1 MSQQRDAYTSNSPP
15 RTPPSQT
22 AKYRPKRG
30 YGARPSIRDA
40 FPDAPA
46 AIENASRTSD
56 SGDERDPH
64 DLSLSPKHAARTSI
78 VDNMLLSLD
87 QFGAPSPS
95 VLDDYRLF
103 NSAFEGEVPGR
114 YRGHTFSSSM
124 SSEADYGY
132 EDRSG
137 RYATITAKG
146 RRSNSSSNTQTG
158 PRRVGSARS
167 RDLMGS
173 RNGSGTMPRANDTRK
188 GSKGSGSIADY
199 TYTMPRARADSGG
212 MDRRSESFDCG
223 PQRYAPYADPG
234 LGQDS
239 LLYDDDAAPTPSVP
253 AGPRKLP
260 DYSRTPTAAASR
272 TPAASRRNSVKSATA
287 PPPQIRKARPENIGT
302 GALKAR
308 DDYQLHIDTDLD
320 LPPPIPATVEPPAPS
335 PTISYNK
342 PAFPPPEPTAVST
355 TTTITA
361 STPANPKERPG
372 FFRRV
377 FGSAK
382 TSSPTPADSPISN
395 TSDVS
400 HLQENEPKDSTNAA
414 VNPKGRQKQPPKS
427 SAGEPATS
435 TRQGPQQVVK
445 QKSSFFRRRKKSV
458 TEHVPPP
465 IILPQKL
472 APHTLDSMKPEP
484 SPVSSLRKV
493 MNPYLADAEPA
504 NKEPRDTRDTEPQA
518 SEAASLQT
526 QRPRESVSAPG
537 GGPKAKQ
544 QNLQPPTSSRSQ
556 DRSWLADS
564 RDSEDQT
571 PKAGDVESAASTDSP
586 LHEKSSNVVPTSL
599 SPVVEDFS
607 RSLKVSTK
615 PAPADAS
622 QDNLTETN
630 KLAIPSDGNVPES
643 PAASEASHYQ
653 TAFNTPVIE
662 TEEPKPTSD
671 TEDNMDGPGDAI
683 EGGPA
688 AADREQAR
696 KLFDGQDQVVGNEPA
711 AAWLG
716 DPDRT
721 MIREAYMQ
729 LFNWS
734 NLNILAA
741 LRGLCDRLVLKG
753 ETQQVDRVLDAFS
766 NRWCD
771 CNPSH
776 GFKATGRFQPH
787 PKVREPLTNSTSDVV
802 HTICYSLLLLNT
814 DLHLADIEQKM
825 TKSQFVRNTMPTIH
839 RVAMD
844 AAPDGFETLR
854 PTNRSKTTP
863 GDSDAAVSTPTPT
876 SARSSTF
883 PADVGRSSL
892 DAENSGRNTA
902 NSDAGPLVNTPF
914 TGTVRAWEQ
923 QVEAVLKEFYSS
935 IQKERLP
942 LHGAQPEKEVSRM
955 NSSSFLGPSTGTLRR
970 SPSTISKS
978 GSDIFPRGRSADSRH
993 GAARWSSKPRSRA
1006 GRLYPSSIMG
1016 SSRTSLDDQSSVWSP
1031 TASSTWSKY
1040 SLGKFTSASVDSF
1053 GSDFPRGEYQQSI
1066 GFANALSQAIIR
1078 EDSATSVY
1086 SFDEPER
1093 TTPLL
1098 EDETLAL
1105 AGAPWAKEGSV
1116 KHKHHLDA
1124 VDKRAKDRNWNE
1136 CFAVIQQGWMRLF
1149 SFNNA
1154 SKSMRQ
1160 KAKQRG
1166 GVVVGGGNW
1175 TENAEEIWKFML
1187 RQTIASALPPPGYS
1201 KSRPH
1206 VWALSLPT
1214 GAVHL
1219 FQAGTPE
1226 IVREFVS
1233 TANYWSA
1240 RLSKEPLVG
1249 GISNIEYGWS
1259 DSVINGALVGSENRS
1274 PPPSSGAHR
1283 PSIQSSIRSSIDQQ
1297 SVRPK
1302 LPADRV
1308 NISDWSPPQQ
1318 SMAASH
1324 LSEEDQL
1331 KALQAY
1337 VKTVEDDLQRH
1348 NELRSAMT
1356 LAFSPRHPN
1365 SAKALAN
1372 WERKSSYLLREIVK
1386 FRTYIDS
1393 LRNAINQK
1401 EKIYASSNN
1410 YYSPPGNEV
1419 TDSESAP
1426 TAAPA

>member
-1 MSQQRDAYTSNSPP
+1 MSQQREVYAASSPP

-30 YGARPSIRDA
+30 YPARPSIRDA
-40 FPDAPA
+40 FPDAA
-46 AIENASRTSD
+46 VSMENAPRASE

-64 DLSLSPKHAARTSI
+64 DLSLSPNHAARTSV

-87 QFGAPSPS
+87 QFGVEPSP
-95 VLDDYRLF
+95 LDDYRLF
-103 NSAFEGEVPGR
+103 NSAFETDVHGR
-114 YRGHTFSSSM
+114 YRGNTFSSSL
-124 SSEADYGY
+124 SSDQDYGY
-132 EDRSG
+132 EDSSD
-137 RYATITAKG
+137 RYATITNKG
-146 RRSNSSSNTQTG
+146 RRSNSGSNYQTT
-158 PRRVGSARS
+158 PRRMSGARAQ
-167 RDLMGS
+167 DMLGS
-173 RNGSGTMPRANDTRK
+173 RGAGTMPRTNDTRN
-188 GSKGSGSIADY
+188 GSKGSSGAIDY
-199 TYTMPRARADSGG
+199 AYTLPRGRANSDGLDG
-212 MDRRSESFDCG
+212 RSASFDCG
-223 PQRYAPYADPG
+223 PKKAFIPYADPVPD
-234 LGQDS
+234 QDA
-239 LLYDDDAAPTPSVP
+239 LLFDDEAAPTPSIP
-253 AGPRKLP
+253 AGPRKYH
-260 DYSRTPTAAASR
+260 DYSRTPNASSSR
-272 TPAASRRNSVKSATA
+272 TPVGSRRNSVKSAQ
-287 PPPQIRKARPENIGT
+287 PPQVRKNRPENLGT
-302 GALKAR
+302 GTLKSR
-308 DDYQLHIDTDLD
+308 ENEF
-320 LPPPIPATVEPPAPS
+320 LPPSDAELEPPTMPASLDPPAPS

-342 PAFPPPEPTAVST
+342 PAFPQPEPAVTST
-355 TTTITA
+355 TTTITTNNTSSA
-361 STPANPKERPG
+361 APPSTAKERPG

-377 FGSAK
+377 FGSSK
-382 TSSPTPADSPISN
+382 NSTQGPADPPGSN
-395 TSDVS
+395 PNDLSY
-400 HLQENEPKDSTNAA
+400 LQENEPKDSTGAT
-414 VNPKGRQKQPPKS
+414 VNLKGRKQQQQQQPPKS
-427 SAGEPATS
+427 SSAANTSS
-435 TRQGPQQVVK
+435 TRDGHPQVVNK
-445 QKSSFFRRRKKSV
+445 KSSFFRRRKKSV
-458 TEHVPPP
+458 VDSVPPP
-465 IILPQKL
+465 IILPQDL
-472 APHTLDSMKPEP
+472 APHVVQTTKPEP

-493 MNPYLADAEPA
+493 MHPFLADGTPGAGDSKGA
-504 NKEPRDTRDTEPQA
+504 NDGEMQA
-518 SEAASLQT
+518 RESVSLQA
-526 QRPRESVSAPG
+526 QKPRESVSAPG
-537 GGPKAKQ
+537 GSSKARQ
-544 QNLQPPTSSRSQ
+544 TLQPPSTSRSQ
-556 DRSWLADS
+556 DRSPLSNNSAIDDQLVQANEMGSTESIDS
-564 RDSEDQT
+564 ALQDKG
-571 PKAGDVESAASTDSP
+571 PAP
-586 LHEKSSNVVPTSL
+586 LTL

-607 RSLKVSTK
+607 HAMNMTATTATISDVAQQGLPEPK
-615 PAPADAS
+615 
-622 QDNLTETN
+622 
-630 KLAIPSDGNVPES
+630 KLALPSEGTVPES
-643 PAASEASHYQ
+643 PAASEASNYQ
-653 TAFNTPVIE
+653 TAANTPVIE
-662 TEEPKPTSD
+662 SEEPNPVADSKA
-671 TEDNMDGPGDAI
+671 NMDGPGDAVE
-683 EGGPA
+683 EGPSA
-688 AADREQAR
+688 TDREQAQ
-696 KLFDGQDQVVGNEPA
+696 KLLESQDQVAGSEPA

-716 DPDRT
+716 EPDRT
-721 MIREAYMQ
+721 MVREAYMR

-734 NLNILAA
+734 NMNILAA
-741 LRGLCDRLVLKG
+741 LRSLCGKLVLKG

-776 GFKATGRFQPH
+776 GFKAT
-787 PKVREPLTNSTSDVV
+787 DVV

-814 DLHLADIEQKM
+814 DLHLADIDQKM

-844 AAPDGFETLR
+844 AAPESFETGR
-854 PTNRSKTTP
+854 PNNRSKTLP
-863 GDSDAAVSTPTPT
+863 VGSDQAPSAPS
-876 SARSSTF
+876 SARSPTF
-883 PADVGRSSL
+883 PGDISRSSL
-892 DAENSGRNTA
+892 EIESSG
-902 NSDAGPLVNTPF
+902 DAGPLVSVPF

-923 QVEAVLKEFYSS
+923 QVEAVLKDFYTS

-942 LHGAQPEKEVSRM
+942 LYGAQPEKEVSRM
-955 NSSSFLGPSTGTLRR
+955 TSSNFLGPSTSTLRR

-978 GSDIFPRGRSADSRH
+978 GSDIYPRGRSADSRH
-993 GAARWSSKPRSRA
+993 GAARWSSKPRSRGA
-1006 GRLYPSSIMG
+1006 RLYPPSMMG
-1016 SSRTSLDDQSSVWSP
+1016 SSRTSLDDQSVWSP
-1031 TASSTWSKY
+1031 SASSTWSKY

-1053 GSDFPRGEYQQSI
+1053 GSEYPRGEYQQSI

-1086 SFDEPER
+1086 SYDEPER

-1124 VDKRAKDRNWNE
+1124 VDKRAKDRNWND

-1149 SFNNA
+1149 SFNNTT
-1154 SKSMRQ
+1154 KSMRQ

-1240 RLSKEPLVG
+1240 RLSKQPLVG

-1259 DSVINGALVGSENRS
+1259 EAVINGALVGAENRS
-1274 PPPSSGAHR
+1274 PPPSSGAAR

-1308 NISDWSPPQQ
+1308 NISDWNPPQQ
-1318 SMAASH
+1318 SMAASN
-1324 LSEEDQL
+1324 LNEEDQL
-1331 KALQAY
+1331 QALQAY
-1337 VKTVEDDLQRH
+1337 VKNVEDDLQRH
-1348 NELRSAMT
+1348 NELRSAMN

-1365 SAKALAN
+1365 SAKAMAN

-1401 EKIYASSNN
+1401 SKILPSNDSQPSSAVEPADAEKTA
-1410 YYSPPGNEV
+1410 V
-1419 TDSESAP
+1419 SA
-1426 TAAPA
+1426 